1 MAVEDIIQKIIAQT
15 GLNND
20 EVQKRILEK
29 QQELSGLISQEGA
42 AYIIAKEIG
51 LDLLKSGR
59 KPLEIKSVVPGI
71 KNLNLIARISRTFQP
86 KQFEREGIHQVANIV
101 LLDKTGSIRLSL
113 WDKQVELLK
122 NLEVGAA
129 VEISDAYTREDY
141 KGEPEIRLGRRGR
154 IKPLEQTELPPLEEM
169 QRVTEPK
176 EICISKMLEG
186 GTYEVRAALVQVFET
201 NPFYEICP
209 TCGARVKEPDFK
221 CSEHGSVSP
230 AYAMIVS
237 GVIDD
242 GSSNIRAVFFRDAA
256 EKLIN
261 LKTEQARQQKATLFE
276 NLDIVGKEFIFSGK
290 VRRNQMFDRV
300 EFIVSDIKDVD
311 VRGKANEII
320 NSFGSNV

>member
-1 MAVEDIIQKIIAQT
+1 MVVEDIIQKIIAQT
-15 GLNND
+15 GLSND

-42 AYIIAKEIG
+42 TYIIAKELG
-51 LDLLKSGR
+51 LDLLKGGR

-71 KNLNLIARISRTFQP
+71 KPLNLTARISKIFPSR
-86 KQFEREGIHQVANIV
+86 QFEREGLHQVANIILV
-101 LLDKTGSIRLSL
+101 DQTGTIALSL
-113 WDKQVELLK
+113 WDKQVELLN
-122 NLEVGAA
+122 NLKVGMA
-129 VEISDAYTREDY
+129 VEISDAYTKENY
-141 KGEPEIRLGRRGR
+141 KGEPEIRLGKIGR
-154 IKPLEQTELPPLEEM
+154 IKALTQTDLPPLEQL
-169 QRVTEPK
+169 QRAIEPK
-176 EICISKMLEG
+176 EICISKMREG
-186 GTYEVRAALVQVFET
+186 STYEVRAALVQVFET

-230 AYAMIVS
+230 AYAMIIS

-256 EKLIN
+256 ERLIS
-261 LKTEQARQQKATLFE
+261 LKTEQAKQQKATLFE
-276 NLDIVGKEFIFSGK
+276 SLDIIGKEFIFSGK
-290 VRRNQMFDRV
+290 VRRNQMFDRP

-311 VRGKANEII
+311 VKGESNEII